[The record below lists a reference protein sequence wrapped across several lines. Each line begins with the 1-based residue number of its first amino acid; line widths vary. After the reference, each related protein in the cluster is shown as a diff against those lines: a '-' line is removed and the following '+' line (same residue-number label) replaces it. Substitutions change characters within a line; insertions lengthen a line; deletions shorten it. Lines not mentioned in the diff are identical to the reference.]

1 MLDHGLAREMFYV
14 IAALLIVAIGT
25 VVNVRRAVAARAV

>member
-1 MLDHGLAREMFYV
+1 MLDHGLAREMFFV

-25 VVNVRRAVAARAV
+25 VVNVRRAIGVRAA